1 MAPGPIYYGMSD
13 LGKGFREK
21 FDRENKMESLRA
33 EANAIIKTMKP
44 GKENEAYRDKVSS
57 YDLPDLMGEKVL
69 QMGLK
74 AEEDRVLTN
83 ALTQAKIDSEI
94 EGTKLKTDPDT
105 LEAEGDLMR
114 ARIKAYETEAE
125 KNRAAIEAHKKTPE
139 KSVFSE
145 QVGHEFWIKTDQEA
159 IQSIIDYNADPS
171 SENKRKAYAAVASAR
186 NLFNTRF
193 KEQAEYGAAE
203 YNIEEIYKNRTGK
216 TLKPGLLEHADPL
229 EDETPLAQE
238 KFDPITGLP
247 NLGQKSDSPWI
258 FGGGGFAAPRSSSKD
273 QEQVEKE
280 NKKREDMNKVIGTS
294 NTNY

>member
-83 ALTQAKIDSEI
+83 ALTQARIDAEI

-125 KNRAAIEAHKKTPE
+125 APK

-171 SENKRKAYAAVASAR
+171 SENKRKAYSAVASAR
-186 NLFNTRF
+186 NLFNERF

-258 FGGGGFAAPRSSSKD
+258 FGGGGFAAPTSSSKN
-273 QEQVEKE
+273 QEQVAAENEKV
-280 NKKREDMNKVIGTS
+280 EDMNKVIGTS

>member
-83 ALTQAKIDSEI
+83 ALTQARIDAEI

-125 KNRAAIEAHKKTPE
+125 APK

-258 FGGGGFAAPRSSSKD
+258 FGGGGFAAPTSSSKN
-273 QEQVEKE
+273 QEQVAAENEKV
-280 NKKREDMNKVIGTS
+280 EDMNKVIGTS

>member
-1 MAPGPIYYGMSD
+1 MPI
-13 LGKGFREK
+13 KEK
-21 FDRENKMESLRA
+21 
-33 EANAIIKTMKP
+33 
-44 GKENEAYRDKVSS
+44 EAYRDKVSS

-83 ALTQAKIDSEI
+83 ALTQARIDAEI

-125 KNRAAIEAHKKTPE
+125 APK

-171 SENKRKAYAAVASAR
+171 SEKKRKAYSAVASAR

-258 FGGGGFAAPRSSSKD
+258 FGGGPFAATTSSSKN
-273 QEQVEKE
+273 QEQVAAENEKV
-280 NKKREDMNKVIGTS
+280 EDMNKVIGTS

>member
-21 FDRENKMESLRA
+21 FDRENKMESLRS

-83 ALTQAKIDSEI
+83 ALTQARIDAEI

-125 KNRAAIEAHKKTPE
+125 APK

-258 FGGGGFAAPRSSSKD
+258 FGGGGFAAPTSSSKN
-273 QEQVEKE
+273 QEQVAAENEKV
-280 NKKREDMNKVIGTS
+280 EDMNKVIGTS

>member
-1 MAPGPIYYGMSD
+1 
-13 LGKGFREK
+13 
-21 FDRENKMESLRA
+21 
-33 EANAIIKTMKP
+33 
-44 GKENEAYRDKVSS
+44 
-57 YDLPDLMGEKVL
+57 
-69 QMGLK
+69 
-74 AEEDRVLTN
+74 
-83 ALTQAKIDSEI
+83 
-94 EGTKLKTDPDT
+94 
-105 LEAEGDLMR
+105 MR
-114 ARIKAYETEAE
+114 ARIKAYETQAEAP
-125 KNRAAIEAHKKTPE
+125 K

-258 FGGGGFAAPRSSSKD
+258 FGGGGFAAPRSSSKN